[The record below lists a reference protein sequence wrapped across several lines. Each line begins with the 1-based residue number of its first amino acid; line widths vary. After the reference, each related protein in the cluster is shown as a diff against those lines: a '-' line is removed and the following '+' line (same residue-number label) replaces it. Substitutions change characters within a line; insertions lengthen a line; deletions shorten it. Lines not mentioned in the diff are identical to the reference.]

1 MEKNHMTSRDLTAA
15 NIEALAD
22 LFPNVITETTGAEGG
37 IQRSIDFDLLRQE
50 LSDHIVDGPQERY
63 QLDWPGKRAAAFAA
77 NAPIAKTLR
86 PVRKESVDFDTT
98 KNLFI
103 EGDNLDAL
111 KLLQESYLDKVKL
124 IYIDPPYNTGNDFVY
139 ADDFAESTAEY
150 LVKSEQISAAGERL
164 VANSESNGRFH
175 SDWLSMMYSRLK
187 LARNLLTDDGVIIV
201 AIGDQEH
208 ANLRNLLDT
217 VFGGENFLANVVWQ
231 GSGKNDARF
240 TSGGL
245 DYMLIYARSRRTLV
259 DLDVRFKGPKRGYDD
274 VMAAGKKAWE
284 DSGHDAGRAT
294 ALYRAWWKT
303 KPDVEPGLKAYG
315 EIDEQGRIF
324 TRGDLRSPNPR
335 ANLMYDLPHPAT
347 GKPVKMHPNGW
358 VYTKHRMQD
367 LVVQGKIL
375 FGKDHTFSPRFK
387 RMLNET
393 SSQAIRPVVV
403 QDRANAGDALVSLL
417 GGKFFDYPKDVD
429 VLSMW
434 FMAVLADDKDA
445 LILDFFGGSGS
456 TAHAVMKL
464 NAGDGGT
471 RRFMLVQLP
480 EELEAAAR
488 REGYSTIADVARERL
503 RRVGV
508 QLNRSVVAESSATQD
523 CGFRSLKIDTT
534 SKTDTLRSA
543 DALQQLDIEQ
553 LESSIKSDRTGE
565 DLLFQ
570 SMLDA
575 GLELTLPITR
585 EERDGFE
592 IYDVEE
598 GALMMCCRS
607 REKKALSLSLSLRD
621 SFASLPRDSRCA
633 WSSST
638 RSSSMMLHGS
648 TQNRY
653 SRSSRRSLRSR
664 RSEWSPLSF
673 ENIHPNSRGCGSACS
688 AFFAGAGA

>member
-1 MEKNHMTSRDLTAA
+1 MDKIRMTSSDLTAA

-22 LFPNVITETTGAEGG
+22 LFPNVITETIDAEGEP
-37 IQRSIDFDLLRQE
+37 QRSIDFDLLRQE
-50 LSDHIVDGPQERY
+50 LSDHVVDVPQERY

-86 PVRKESVDFDTT
+86 PVREESVDFDTT

-103 EGDNLDAL
+103 EGGNLDAL
-111 KLLQESYLDKVKL
+111 KLLQESYLGKVKL

-150 LVKSEQISAAGERL
+150 LVKSEQISEARERL
-164 VANSESNGRFH
+164 VTNSESNGRFH
-175 SDWLSMMYSRLK
+175 SDWLSMMFSRLK

-245 DYMLIYARSRRTLV
+245 EYMLIYARSRRTLV

-274 VMAAGKKAWE
+274 VMAAGMKAWE
-284 DSGHDAGRAT
+284 DSGHDAERAT

-303 KPDVEPGLKAYG
+303 KPDVEPGLKSYG

-324 TRGDLRSPNPR
+324 RRDNLANPNPR
-335 ANLMYDLPHPAT
+335 ENLMYQVLHPAT
-347 GKPVKMHPNGW
+347 GEPVAMHKNGW
-358 VYTKHRMQD
+358 RLSETAMKDRIREGRV
-367 LVVQGKIL
+367 L
-375 FGKDHTFSPRFK
+375 FGEDHTRTLNYK
-387 RMLNET
+387 RLLAEMD
-393 SSQAIRPVVV
+393 SQAIRPWVS
-403 QDRANAGDALVSLL
+403 QDRANAGDALGRLME
-417 GGKFFDYPKDVD
+417 GKFFDYPKDVD

-434 FMAVLADDKDA
+434 FKAVLAGDKDA
-445 LILDFFGGSGS
+445 LVLDFFGGSGS
-456 TAHAVMKL
+456 TAHAVLNL
-464 NAGDGGT
+464 NADDGGT
-471 RRFMLVQLP
+471 RRFILVQLP
-480 EELEAAAR
+480 EELDGAAQQQ
-488 REGYSTIADVARERL
+488 GYSTIADVARERL
-503 RRVGV
+503 RRVGAH
-508 QLNRSVVAESSATQD
+508 LNGSDTEVSSEPQD

-534 SKTDTLRSA
+534 AKTDTLRSA
-543 DALQQLDIEQ
+543 DELQQLDIEQ
-553 LESSIKSDRTGE
+553 LESSIKPDRTGE

-570 SMLDA
+570 SILDA

-598 GALMMCCRS
+598 GALMMCCHS
-607 REKKALSLSLSLRD
+607 REKKLSLKD
-621 SFASLPRDSRCA
+621 SSANLPLGNRCA

-638 RSSSMMLHGS
+638 RSSSMMRHGS
-648 TQNRY
+648 TQNR
-653 SRSSRRSLRSR
+653 SSASSHRSPRSR
-664 RSEWSPLSF
+664 QSEWSLCRS
-673 ENIHPNSRGCGSACS
+673 ENTRVNSRGRGLACS
-688 AFFAGAGA
+688 ASFFAGAGA

>member
-1 MEKNHMTSRDLTAA
+1 MENIGKTSRDMTAA
-15 NIEALAD
+15 NIEAIAD
-22 LFPNVITETTGAEGG
+22 LFPNVITETIDAEGR

-50 LSDHIVDGPQERY
+50 LTDHIVEGPQERY

-86 PVRKESVDFDTT
+86 PVREESVDFDTT

-111 KLLQESYLDKVKL
+111 KLLQESYLGKVKL

-139 ADDFAESTAEY
+139 ADDFAESTSEY
-150 LVKSEQISAAGERL
+150 LAKSEQISDTGERL
-164 VANSESNGRFH
+164 VTNSESNGRFH

-187 LARNLLTDDGVIIV
+187 LARNLLTDDGVIIA

-274 VMAAGKKAWE
+274 VMAAGMKAWK
-284 DSGHDAGRAT
+284 DSGHDAEKAT
-294 ALYRAWWKT
+294 ALFRAWWKT
-303 KPDVEPGLKAYG
+303 KPDVEPGLKAYN

-324 TRGDLRSPNPR
+324 RKSDLRSPNPR
-335 ANLMYDLPHPAT
+335 ENLMYDVEHPISGLP
-347 GKPVKMHPNGW
+347 VRRHPNGW
-358 VYTKHRMQD
+358 VYSRERMQD
-367 LVVQGKIL
+367 LIKSGRIL
-375 FGKDHTFSPRFK
+375 FGKDHTFTLSYK
-387 RMLNET
+387 RLLSET
-393 SSQAIRPVVV
+393 DSQPIRPVVM
-403 QDRANAGDALVSLL
+403 QDRANAGDALLSLM

-434 FMAVLADDKDA
+434 FKAVLAGDKDA
-445 LILDFFGGSGS
+445 LVLDFFGGSGS
-456 TAHAVMKL
+456 TAHAVMDL
-464 NAGDGGT
+464 NSEDDGT
-471 RRFMLVQLP
+471 RRFILVQLP
-480 EELEAAAR
+480 EEIDDAAKQQ
-488 REGYSTIADVARERL
+488 GYLTIADVARERL
-503 RRVGV
+503 RKVGA
-508 QLNRSVVAESSATQD
+508 QLNSSDTEASSESQD
-523 CGFRSLKIDTT
+523 CGFRALKIDTT
-534 SKTDTLRSA
+534 AKTDILRSA
-543 DALQQLDIEQ
+543 DELQQLDIEQ
-553 LESSIKSDRTGE
+553 LESSIKPDRTGE

-598 GALMMCCRS
+598 GSLMMCCRS
-607 REKKALSLSLSLRD
+607 REKKLSLSLSLSGTR
-621 SFASLPRDSRCA
+621 PRTC
-633 WSSST
+633 
-638 RSSSMMLHGS
+638 RSATVAHGL
-648 TQNRY
+648 
-653 SRSSRRSLRSR
+653 SRRGVR
-664 RSEWSPLSF
+664 
-673 ENIHPNSRGCGSACS
+673 A
-688 AFFAGAGA
+688 

>member
-1 MEKNHMTSRDLTAA
+1 MTSRDLTAA

-22 LFPNVITETTGAEGG
+22 LFPSVITETIDAEGEP
-37 IQRSIDFDLLRQE
+37 QRSIDFDLLRQE
-50 LSDHIVDGPQERY
+50 LSDHIVEGSQERY
-63 QLDWPGKRAAAFAA
+63 QLDWPGKRSAAFAA

-86 PVRKESVDFDTT
+86 PVREESVDFDTT

-111 KLLQESYLDKVKL
+111 KLLQESYLNKVKL
-124 IYIDPPYNTGNDFVY
+124 IYIDPPYSTGNDFVY
-139 ADDFAESTAEY
+139 ADDFAESTSEY
-150 LVKSEQISAAGERL
+150 LVKSEQISDTGVRL
-164 VANSESNGRFH
+164 VTNSEPNGRFH

-187 LARNLLTDDGVIIV
+187 LARNLLTDDAAIIV

-208 ANLRNLLDT
+208 ANLRNLLDML
-217 VFGGENFLANVVWQ
+217 FGGENFLANVVWQ

-245 DYMLIYARSRRTLV
+245 DYMLVYARSRRTLV

-274 VMAAGKKAWE
+274 VMAAGMKAWE
-284 DSGHDAGRAT
+284 DSGHDPEKAT
-294 ALYRAWWKT
+294 ALYRACWKT
-303 KPDVEPGLKAYG
+303 KPDVEPGLKSYG

-358 VYTKHRMQD
+358 VDTKQRMQD
-367 LVVQGKIL
+367 LVAQGKIL
-375 FGKDHTFSPRFK
+375 FGKDHSFSPRFK

-417 GGKFFDYPKDVD
+417 GGKFFDYPKEVD

-434 FMAVLADDKDA
+434 FNAVLAGDKDA
-445 LILDFFGGSGS
+445 LVLDFFGGSGS
-456 TAHAVMKL
+456 TTHAVLKL
-464 NAGDGGT
+464 NAEDGGT
-471 RRFMLVQLP
+471 RRFILVQLP
-480 EELEAAAR
+480 EELGAAAQQQ
-488 REGYSTIADVARERL
+488 GYSTIADVARERL
-503 RRVGV
+503 RRVGAH
-508 QLNRSVVAESSATQD
+508 LNVSDTEASSEPRD

-534 SKTDTLRSA
+534 AKTDTLRSA
-543 DALQQLDIEQ
+543 DELQQLDIEQ
-553 LESSIKSDRTGE
+553 LESSIKPDRTGE

-570 SMLDA
+570 SILDA
-575 GLELTLPITR
+575 GLELTLPIAR

-607 REKKALSLSLSLRD
+607 REKNLSLKD
-621 SFASLPRDSRCA
+621 SSANLPLGNRCA

-638 RSSSMMLHGS
+638 RSSSMKRHGS
-648 TQNRY
+648 THT
-653 SRSSRRSLRSR
+653 RSSASSHRSPRSRQSEWSLR
-664 RSEWSPLSF
+664 RSE
-673 ENIHPNSRGCGSACS
+673 NTRVNSRVRGLACS
-688 AFFAGAGA
+688 ASFFAGAGV